1 MQDRV
6 PAWPADIMQVMDLG
20 ELTDE
25 DLVRQCQSSDGAER
39 RRLADELFRR
49 YYEKVGRWCFR
60 FTRENEAAADLA
72 QDVFVK
78 AYRHLGSFE
87 GSAKFSTWLYV
98 IARNEC
104 FNRASSSSAKVKL
117 DGGDEMLQ
125 TLPDE
130 TALSPYEQVERES
143 SKDQLRALLQDTLDD
158 TERRIFTLHYGEDI
172 PLDTLT
178 RLLGLEN
185 ASGAKAYIVSAR
197 RKLAKV
203 VQRMKAKGVRP

>member
-1 MQDRV
+1 
-6 PAWPADIMQVMDLG
+6 LG

-25 DLVRQCQSSDGAER
+25 DLVRECQSSDGVER
-39 RRLADELFRR
+39 RGLANELFRR
-49 YYEKVGRWCFR
+49 YYEKVGRWCYR
-60 FTRENEAAADLA
+60 FTADKEAAADLA

-104 FNRASSSSAKVKL
+104 FNRAGSSSAKVKL

-130 TALSPYEQVERES
+130 TALDPYEQLERAS
-143 SKDQLRALLQDTLDD
+143 SNDRLRALLNDTLDD
-158 TERRIFTLHYGEDI
+158 TERRIFTLHYGDDV
-172 PLDTLT
+172 PLETLT
-178 RLLGLEN
+178 RLLGLRN

-197 RKLAKV
+197 RKLAKA
-203 VQRMKAKGVRP
+203 VQRLKAKGVRP